1 MVKKYKNLWQQ
12 IVADDNIAWAYQKAK
27 KGKSKYTA
35 VRYIED
41 HKEECLKEVTRL
53 LVEQELTTG
62 AYKEKTI
69 KEPQERLIYVLPF
82 YPDRIGQHAIINV
95 L

>member
-27 KGKSKYTA
+27 KGKSKYNA

-41 HKEECLKEVTRL
+41 HKEECLKEVKGFL
-53 LVEQELTTG
+53 LNRSSQPVL
-62 AYKEKTI
+62 I
-69 KEPQERLIYVLPF
+69 KKKQ
-82 YPDRIGQHAIINV
+82 
-95 L
+95 